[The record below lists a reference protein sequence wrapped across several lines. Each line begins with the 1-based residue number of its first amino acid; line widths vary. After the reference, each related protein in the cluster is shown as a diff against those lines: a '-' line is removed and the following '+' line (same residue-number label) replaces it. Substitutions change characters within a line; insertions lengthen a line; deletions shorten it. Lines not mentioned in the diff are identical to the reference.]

1 MEVEMPGKSMSSMYL
16 GREQCYRNSK
26 TLSLHKSNE
35 WVAVRISSVEA
46 RKLNKSLKH
55 QGIFYQRGRKKKVGE
70 RGKKTAAK
78 LCLMEFLAF

>member
-1 MEVEMPGKSMSSMYL
+1 MPRKSMSSMYL

-55 QGIFYQRGRKKKVGE
+55 PGDILPKREEEKSGGE
-70 RGKKTAAK
+70 R
-78 LCLMEFLAF
+78 EENSS